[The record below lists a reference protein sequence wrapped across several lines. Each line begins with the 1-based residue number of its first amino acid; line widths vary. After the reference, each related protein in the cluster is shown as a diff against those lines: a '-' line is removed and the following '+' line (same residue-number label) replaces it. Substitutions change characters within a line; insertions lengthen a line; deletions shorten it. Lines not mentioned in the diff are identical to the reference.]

1 LRAPSRAPPT
11 LSISLASVTG
21 TQAGLRAFGR
31 RRAQGNTDTPTGTRA
46 WRHPADLRTPGR
58 EAPPHLAPSPPRGDP
73 RQANRARRNLAT
85 PQPRRAMAAIRHK

>member
-58 EAPPHLAPSPPRGDP
+58 EAPPHLAPSPLRGDP